1 MDSLKLPLF
10 NVRSKEGFN
19 EFKKTQIERPFRQH
33 QFFKF
38 HLGLAPFNLIKSVLL
53 KEEGFGP
60 GRTDNVTYREAA
72 LSLRM
77 LSQECT
83 HVWSGFLDI
92 IIGFNYIT
100 VG

>member
-1 MDSLKLPLF
+1 MDSSKPPLF

-19 EFKKTQIERPFRQH
+19 EFEKKLKRPFRQH
-33 QFFKF
+33 QFYAF
-38 HLGLAPFNLIKSVLL
+38 HLGFAPFNLIESFLL
-53 KEEGFGP
+53 KAEGFGP

-92 IIGFNYIT
+92 IIGFNYVT